1 MGKIVNVFI
10 SQPMK
15 DKTREEIIKERYKTI
30 AWIYEDLAKA
40 TYTLKDVDKVNIIDS
55 YFDDSKNAKNSL
67 VWHLGES
74 IKLMSDADYV
84 VFCNG
89 WEDAR
94 GCRIERT
101 IANEYGIPCV
111 DVV

>member
-1 MGKIVNVFI
+1 MGKTINVFI

-40 TYTLKDVDKVNIIDS
+40 THTLKDVDKVNIIDS
-55 YFDDSKNAKNSL
+55 YFGDNEDVKNAP
-67 VWHLGES
+67 VWCLGEA
-74 IKLMSDADYV
+74 IKLMSNADYV

-89 WEDAR
+89 WKDAR

-101 IANEYGIPCV
+101 VANEYGIPCV

>member
-1 MGKIVNVFI
+1 
-10 SQPMK
+10 
-15 DKTREEIIKERYKTI
+15 
-30 AWIYEDLAKA
+30 
-40 TYTLKDVDKVNIIDS
+40 LKDVNKVNIIDS
-55 YFDDSKNAKNSL
+55 YFDDSNIKHSP
-67 VWHLGES
+67 VWCLGES

>member
-1 MGKIVNVFI
+1 MGKIINVFI

-40 TYTLKDVDKVNIIDS
+40 THTLKDIDKVNIIDS
-55 YFDDSKNAKNSL
+55 YFEDNKDVKN
-67 VWHLGES
+67 VPVRCLGEA
-74 IKLMSDADYV
+74 IKLMSNADYV

-89 WEDAR
+89 WKDAR

-101 IANEYGIPCV
+101 VANEYGIPCV

>member
-1 MGKIVNVFI
+1 MRKTINVFI

-15 DKTREEIIKERYKTI
+15 DKTREEIIKERYKAI
-30 AWIYEDLAKA
+30 AWVYEDLAKA
-40 TYTLKDVDKVNIIDS
+40 TSTLKEVEKVNIIDS
-55 YFDDSKNAKNSL
+55 YFDVCENVKNVP
-67 VWHLGES
+67 VWCLGES
-74 IKLMSDADYV
+74 IKLMSNADYV

>member
-15 DKTREEIIKERYKTI
+15 DKTREEIIKEYRTI
-30 AWIYEDLAKA
+30 AWVYEDLAKA
-40 TYTLKDVDKVNIIDS
+40 THTLKDVDKVNIIGP
-55 YFDDSKNAKNSL
+55 YFDDSKGVKSDP
-67 VWHLGES
+67 VCFLGET
-74 IKLMSDADYV
+74 IKLMSHADYV

-94 GCRIERT
+94 SCRIERI

>member
-55 YFDDSKNAKNSL
+55 DLGDSKDVKNAP
-67 VWHLGES
+67 VWYLSES

-89 WEDAR
+89 WKDAR

>member
-1 MGKIVNVFI
+1 MGKTVNVFI

-40 TYTLKDVDKVNIIDS
+40 TSTLKEVEKVNIIDS
-55 YFDDSKNAKNSL
+55 YFEVSEDVKNTP
-67 VWHLGES
+67 VWCLGEA
-74 IKLMSDADYV
+74 IKLMSNADYV

-101 IANEYGIPCV
+101 VANEYGIPCV
-111 DVV
+111 NVV

>member
-15 DKTREEIIKERYKTI
+15 DKTREEIIKERYRTI

-55 YFDDSKNAKNSL
+55 YFDNSKDVKSVP
-67 VWHLGES
+67 VWCLGEA

-89 WEDAR
+89 WENAR

>member
-55 YFDDSKNAKNSL
+55 YLGDSKDVKNSP
-67 VWHLGES
+67 VWYLGES

>member
-15 DKTREEIIKERYKTI
+15 DKTREEIIKERYRTI

-55 YFDDSKNAKNSL
+55 YFDDSKDVKNAP
-67 VWHLGES
+67 VRHLGES

>member
-1 MGKIVNVFI
+1 MGKTINVFI

-15 DKTREEIIKERYKTI
+15 NKTREEIIKERYKTI

-40 TYTLKDVDKVNIIDS
+40 TSTLKEVEKVNIIDS
-55 YFDDSKNAKNSL
+55 YFGGSEDVKNAP
-67 VWHLGES
+67 VWCLGES
-74 IKLMSDADYV
+74 IKLMSNADYV

-94 GCRIERT
+94 GCRIERAV
-101 IANEYGIPCV
+101 ANEYGIPCV
-111 DVV
+111 NVV

>member
-1 MGKIVNVFI
+1 MGKTVNVFI

-15 DKTREEIIKERYKTI
+15 DKTREEIIKERYRTI
-30 AWIYEDLAKA
+30 AWVYEDLAKA
-40 TYTLKDVDKVNIIDS
+40 THTLKDVDKVNIIDS
-55 YFDDSKNAKNSL
+55 YFGDSKDVKDAI
-67 VWHLGES
+67 WCLGES
-74 IKLMSDADYV
+74 IKLMSNADYV

-94 GCRIERT
+94 DCRIERT

>member
-15 DKTREEIIKERYKTI
+15 DKTREEIIKERYRTI
-30 AWIYEDLAKA
+30 AWVYEDLAKA
-40 TYTLKDVDKVNIIDS
+40 THTLKDVDKVNIIDS
-55 YFDDSKNAKNSL
+55 YFDDSKDVKSAP
-67 VWHLGES
+67 VWCLGEA

-94 GCRIERT
+94 GCRIEHT
-101 IANEYGIPCV
+101 IAMEYGIPCV
-111 DVV
+111 NVV

>member
-1 MGKIVNVFI
+1 MGKTINVFI

-15 DKTREEIIKERYKTI
+15 DKTREEIIKERYRTI

-40 TYTLKDVDKVNIIDS
+40 TSTLKEVEKVNIIDS
-55 YFDDSKNAKNSL
+55 YFRNSEDVKNVS
-67 VWHLGES
+67 VWCLGES
-74 IKLMSDADYV
+74 IKLMSNADYV
-84 VFCNG
+84 VFCSG

-111 DVV
+111 NVV